1 MDLLTADEAAAYMK
15 VKKRTVYNWCS
26 LGKIRPIRLG
36 GLKFDRAYLDGFI
49 KKHQRGFTDGV
60 HN

>member
-1 MDLLTADEAAAYMK
+1 MQLFTIEEAADYLR

-26 LGKIRPIRLG
+26 QGKILPIRLG
-36 GLKFDRAYLDGFI
+36 GLKFDKEYLDGFI
-49 KKHQRGFTDGV
+49 RGHQKGSVNGV